1 MASFRWLLAAPL
13 LLTSCLTL
21 DGFIFNAVPCTEI
34 DESTCDPD
42 LDAWSQLCIACE
54 EPYDWEKAYPW
65 MPGTLADGESIRPV
79 DPDLVAQYTVPTD
92 DGEGALDVWMLR
104 AHGDDPVL
112 ATTTILYSH
121 GNYASIE
128 HYQPRVR
135 MLHEAGYNVMVW
147 DYRGYGKTTPH
158 EPPTPEQFMA
168 DARQVRRWARGM
180 IPDDGRLVIYG
191 YSLGALP
198 AVEMAVDSP
207 GCALILESPFSSFE
221 ALGEGNTRLS
231 LGERFFSDGRLSN
244 LSKMPDLDTPLLAM
258 AGTEDRT
265 TPVVKVE
272 ELFELAPQPKE
283 LWVLD
288 GVDHGI
294 RDGGIPE
301 AGLAAYTD
309 KLRSFLRAEAPACV
323 LEL

>member
-1 MASFRWLLAAPL
+1 
-13 LLTSCLTL
+13 
-21 DGFIFNAVPCTEI
+21 
-34 DESTCDPD
+34 
-42 LDAWSQLCIACE
+42 
-54 EPYDWEKAYPW
+54 
-65 MPGTLADGESIRPV
+65 
-79 DPDLVAQYTVPTD
+79 
-92 DGEGALDVWMLR
+92 
-104 AHGDDPVL
+104 
-112 ATTTILYSH
+112 
-121 GNYASIE
+121 
-128 HYQPRVR
+128 
-135 MLHEAGYNVMVW
+135 
-147 DYRGYGKTTPH
+147 
-158 EPPTPEQFMA
+158 
-168 DARQVRRWARGM
+168 
-180 IPDDGRLVIYG
+180 
-191 YSLGALP
+191 
-198 AVEMAVDSP
+198 MAVDSP
-207 GCALILESPFSSFE
+207 GCALVLESPFSSFE
-221 ALGEGNTRLS
+221 ALVEGNTRLS